1 MRCRKKIIHDQS
13 SEKRMNKKMFTFL
26 DSLIGLCYSLQKSI
40 DSITKSDNHNIMK
53 KLSHIDNEGD
63 IQMVDVTAKA
73 KTIRVAKAR
82 GVVKMDA
89 HTLDLIEKGQVTKGN
104 VLTTAKIAGIMAA
117 KKTGGLIP
125 LCHPLELTGID
136 INLNIDHRNSQIVIE
151 SQMKTT
157 GKTGVEMEALT
168 AVSVAALTIYD
179 MCKAVNKKIIIGD
192 IMLLEKSS
200 GKSGT
205 FIRSN

>member
-1 MRCRKKIIHDQS
+1 
-13 SEKRMNKKMFTFL
+13 
-26 DSLIGLCYSLQKSI
+26 
-40 DSITKSDNHNIMK
+40 MK

-63 IQMVDVTAKA
+63 IQMVDVTVKA

-89 HTLDLIEKGQVTKGN
+89 DTLELIEKGQIAKGN

-117 KKTGGLIP
+117 KKTSELIP

-136 INLNIDHRNSQIVIE
+136 IHLNIDHRNSQIVIE
-151 SQMKTT
+151 SQVQTT

-168 AVSVAALTIYD
+168 AVCVAALTIYD

-192 IMLLEKSS
+192 IMLLEKSG